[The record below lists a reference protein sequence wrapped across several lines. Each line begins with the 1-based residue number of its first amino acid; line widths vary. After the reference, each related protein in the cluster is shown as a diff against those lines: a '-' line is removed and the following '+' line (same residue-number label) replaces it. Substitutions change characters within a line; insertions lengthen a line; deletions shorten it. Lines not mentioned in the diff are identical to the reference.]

1 VRAAD
6 DAEFSAFVAASA
18 KRLLRLAYLLTGDR
32 DAADDLLQGALERA
46 YRRWPRL
53 LRDGAPEA
61 YVRRALINGAT
72 DRWRRRSR
80 AAETPLADLD
90 WSAADPGD
98 DIVAHDAVIR
108 AVRGLPAGQRAVLV
122 LRYFEDLTEAQTA
135 SVLGCS
141 IGTVKSQHARALSRL
156 RALMPAGRP

>member
-32 DAADDLLQGALERA
+32 DAADDLLQGVLERT

-53 LRDGAPEA
+53 LREGAPEA
-61 YVRRALINGAT
+61 YVRRALVNGAT

-80 AAETPLADLD
+80 TAESPLDDLD
-90 WSAADPGD
+90 WSVDDQGD
-98 DIVAHDAVIR
+98 GVVVHDAVIR
-108 AVRGLPAGQRAVLV
+108 AVRGLPLGQRAVLV
-122 LRYFEDLTEAQTA
+122 LRYFEDMTEAQTA